1 MLNCS
6 HELHLRDTHIIE
18 HILKNINVNCHVAL
32 KIRATKIKTIEQNKE
47 KKTLQIE
54 RKVHSIYAGFGG
66 QANSVIK
73 NNS

>member
-6 HELHLRDTHIIE
+6 HEFHLRDTHIIE

-32 KIRATKIKTIEQNKE
+32 KIRATKIKTIEENKE
-47 KKTLQIE
+47 KKLYIE